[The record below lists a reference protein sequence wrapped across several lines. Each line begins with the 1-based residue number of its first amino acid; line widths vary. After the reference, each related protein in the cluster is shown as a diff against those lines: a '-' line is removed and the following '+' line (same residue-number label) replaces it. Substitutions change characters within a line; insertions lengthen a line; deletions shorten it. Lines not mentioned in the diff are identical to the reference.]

1 MKNGDTASYESMEI
15 KAFDST
21 DLGVSYYV
29 ELYGVRIFHAGDLN
43 LWHWREESTLRQIK
57 QAEDD
62 YYRAC
67 EPIVKER
74 IDLCMFPLDPRLG
87 GMFDAGINHFIMA
100 AKPRVI
106 IPMHWQRRSEVAI
119 NFARRGRTRYTEVLA
134 LTKPR
139 ERADITF
146 NEAELIIH
154 VHTPANSLFSDDE
167 PVKKPEDDP
176 FTDTDLPVDMK

>member
-1 MKNGDTASYESMEI
+1 
-15 KAFDST
+15 
-21 DLGVSYYV
+21 
-29 ELYGVRIFHAGDLN
+29 
-43 LWHWREESTLRQIK
+43 
-57 QAEDD
+57 
-62 YYRAC
+62 
-67 EPIVKER
+67 
-74 IDLCMFPLDPRLG
+74 MFPLDPRLG

-154 VHTPANSLFSDDE
+154 VHTPASSLFGDDD
-167 PVKKPEDDP
+167 PARKPEDDP
-176 FTDTDLPVDMK
+176 FTDSDLPVDMK

>member
-1 MKNGDTASYESMEI
+1 
-15 KAFDST
+15 
-21 DLGVSYYV
+21 
-29 ELYGVRIFHAGDLN
+29 
-43 LWHWREESTLRQIK
+43 
-57 QAEDD
+57 
-62 YYRAC
+62 
-67 EPIVKER
+67 
-74 IDLCMFPLDPRLG
+74 
-87 GMFDAGINHFIMA
+87 MA

-146 NEAELIIH
+146 KEAELVIH
-154 VHTPANSLFSDDE
+154 VHTPANNLFSSDD
-167 PVKKPEDDP
+167 PVTRPEDDP